1 MAAKRCLVPAVKR
14 AFEIIELLS
23 SRDGGVTIS
32 ELHRELKLP
41 VSSVANLL
49 YTLADLGYLD
59 RDAAGTRYS
68 LSVRFLALGRH
79 VLDGIDL
86 TAWCHPLL
94 EELAGKTGLAA
105 HLAVRHEGESVYVD
119 RIAARGLV
127 QITSYVGMRWPVH
140 VSAAGKAL
148 LAFLPEPQLESVL
161 KKYKFAKLTPQTVV
175 SPPAFRKQLDEIQQ
189 RGYSIEF
196 GEGEVGVA
204 CVAAPIF
211 GPQEVVV
218 AAVSLSGTIFQLPRP
233 EIPRLG
239 ELVKHYGRLMSN
251 RLNGS
256 LETDA
261 VPVARRTK
269 RSSTRL
275 PA

>member
-14 AFEIIELLS
+14 AFEIVELLS
-23 SRDGGVTIS
+23 SRGGGVTIS

-41 VSSVANLL
+41 ISSVANLL
-49 YTLADLGYLD
+49 YTMADLGYLD
-59 RDAAGTRYS
+59 RDAAGTQYS
-68 LSVRFLALGRH
+68 LSVRFLAIGRH

-86 TAWCHPLL
+86 TVWCHPLL

-105 HLAVRHEGESVYVD
+105 HLAVRHDGESVYVD
-119 RIAARGLV
+119 RIAAQGLV
-127 QITSYVGMRWPVH
+127 QVASWVGMRWPVH
-140 VSAAGKAL
+140 VSAVGKAL
-148 LAFLPEPQLESVL
+148 IAFLPEAQLESLL
-161 KKYKFAKLTPQTVV
+161 KKHKLTKPTPETVA
-175 SPPAFRKQLDEIQQ
+175 SLPALRKQLEEIKQ

-196 GEGEVGVA
+196 SEGEIGVA

-218 AAVSLSGTIFQLPRP
+218 AAVSLSGTIFQLTRRD
-233 EIPRLG
+233 IPRLG
-239 ELVKHYGRLMSN
+239 EMVKHYARRMSN
-251 RLNGS
+251 RLSGS
-256 LETDA
+256 LETTG
-261 VPVARRTK
+261 VPVTRRTK